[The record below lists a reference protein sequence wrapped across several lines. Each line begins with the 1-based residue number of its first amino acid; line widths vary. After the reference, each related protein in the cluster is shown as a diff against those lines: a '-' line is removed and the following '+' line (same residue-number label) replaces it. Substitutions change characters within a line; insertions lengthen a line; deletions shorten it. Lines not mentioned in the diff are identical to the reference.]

1 MSDSIHMGKIFYIMG
16 KSASGKDTV
25 YRRLAAETEFAFRA
39 VIPYTTRP
47 MRSGEENGKDYFFT
61 DEAGLRRLQEEKK
74 VIELRTYQTV
84 FGPWHYFTVDD
95 GRVDLAEYNYL
106 TVGTLESYRALREYY
121 SAEKV
126 VPIYITV
133 DDGLR
138 LQRALDRERAQDK
151 PKYAEMCRRFLAD
164 EADFSEERL
173 SEAGIVNKFE
183 NTVLEECLEEIRAF
197 VRGA

>member
-16 KSASGKDTV
+16 KSASGKDTI

-95 GRVDLAEYNYL
+95 GRVDLAEYDYL

>member
-1 MSDSIHMGKIFYIMG
+1 MG

-95 GRVDLAEYNYL
+95 GRVDLAEYDYL

>member
-95 GRVDLAEYNYL
+95 GRVDLAEYDYL

>member
-16 KSASGKDTV
+16 KSASGKDTI

>member
-16 KSASGKDTV
+16 KSASGKDTI
-25 YRRLAAETEFAFRA
+25 YRRLIGEKEFDFRTL
-39 VIPYTTRP
+39 VPYTTRP

-61 DEAGLRRLQEEKK
+61 DEAGLLKLQQEKK

-84 FGPWHYFTVDD
+84 LGPWHYFTVDD
-95 GRVDLAEYNYL
+95 GQVDLAQYDYL
-106 TVGTLESYRALREYY
+106 MVGTLESYRALRDYY

-126 VPIYITV
+126 VPIYVAV

-138 LQRALDRERAQDK
+138 LQRALDRERAQDE
-151 PKYAEMCRRFLAD
+151 PKYAELCRRFLAD
-164 EADFSEERL
+164 EADFSAEKL
-173 SEAGIVNKFE
+173 LEAGIERTFD
-183 NTVLEECLEEIRAF
+183 NTALEECLEQIRTF